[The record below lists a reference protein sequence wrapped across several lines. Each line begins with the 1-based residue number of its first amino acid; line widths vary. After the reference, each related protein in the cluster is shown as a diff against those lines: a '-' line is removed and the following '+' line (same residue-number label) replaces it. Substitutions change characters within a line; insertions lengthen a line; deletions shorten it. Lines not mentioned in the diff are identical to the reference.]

1 MYVGA
6 TTEIYSISSFVLWCI
21 GLTTGVIKNEQDN
34 HDKDIEARPNGE
46 LRVNST
52 EDMIKYLKIK
62 GRVELC
68 NHNRA
73 NEITTTTTT
82 LAPGYDK

>member
-1 MYVGA
+1 M
-6 TTEIYSISSFVLWCI
+6 IRILRQN
-21 GLTTGVIKNEQDN
+21 L
-34 HDKDIEARPNGE
+34 NGE
-46 LRVNST
+46 LRVNSNK
-52 EDMIKYLKIK
+52 DMIKYLKIK

-82 LAPGYDK
+82 TLAPGYGKHKT

>member
-1 MYVGA
+1 MLMLLQ
-6 TTEIYSISSFVLWCI
+6 ELLRMNRIRILRQN
-21 GLTTGVIKNEQDN
+21 LN
-34 HDKDIEARPNGE
+34 RE

-52 EDMIKYLKIK
+52 EDLIKYLKIK

-82 LAPGYDK
+82 TLAPGYDK

>member
-1 MYVGA
+1 M
-6 TTEIYSISSFVLWCI
+6 IRILRQN
-21 GLTTGVIKNEQDN
+21 L
-34 HDKDIEARPNGE
+34 NGE
-46 LRVNST
+46 LRVNSNK
-52 EDMIKYLKIK
+52 DMIKYLKIK

-82 LAPGYDK
+82 TLAPGYDK